1 MNMNK
6 YMADKEVLMHKLF
19 VKTRNV
25 KNFIGLMN
33 NLIDKS
39 NEVPKMGLIYG
50 DPGLGKSR
58 TAVWWATQNDAV
70 YVRAQNKMTCKWL
83 LEKIV
88 YELGESPSRKMADL
102 IEQCITHLRL
112 KPQIIIIDE
121 VDYLINRH
129 RIVETLRDLHD
140 LTGVPIVLIG
150 MQEAKTK
157 LGKYRHLYDRIS
169 EIIEFKP
176 FSKDD
181 LDVIIEELSEIK
193 ITDEAKEIFF
203 EKINRFRQVI
213 KGISLLENL
222 AKTNGLNK
230 IDVKQV
236 KGLTIEK

>member
-1 MNMNK
+1 MNK

-50 DPGLGKSR
+50 DPGLGKTQ
-58 TAVWWATQNDAV
+58 TAVWWATNNDAV
-70 YVRAQNKMTCKWL
+70 YVRAQNKMTCRWL

-112 KPQIIIIDE
+112 KPQVIIIDE

-140 LTGVPIVLIG
+140 LTGIPIVLIG

-181 LDVIIEELSEIK
+181 MDVIVEELSEIK

-203 EKINRFRQVI
+203 EKTNRFRQVI

>member
-39 NEVPKMGLIYG
+39 NDVPKMGLIYG
-50 DPGLGKSR
+50 DPGLGKTQ
-58 TAVWWATQNDAV
+58 TAVWWATNNDAV
-70 YVRAQNKMTCKWL
+70 YVRAQNKMTCRWL

-112 KPQIIIIDE
+112 KPQVIIIDE

-140 LTGVPIVLIG
+140 LTGVPMVLIG

>member
-1 MNMNK
+1 MNK
-6 YMADKEVLMHKLF
+6 YMADEEVLMHKLF

-50 DPGLGKSR
+50 DPGLGKTQ
-58 TAVWWATQNDAV
+58 TAVWWATNNDAV
-70 YVRAQNKMTCKWL
+70 YVRAQNKMTCRWL

-112 KPQIIIIDE
+112 KPQVIIIDE

-181 LDVIIEELSEIK
+181 MDVIVEELSEIK

-203 EKINRFRQVI
+203 EKTNRFRQVI

>member
-1 MNMNK
+1 MNK

-50 DPGLGKSR
+50 DPGLGKTQ
-58 TAVWWATQNDAV
+58 TAVWWATNNDAV
-70 YVRAQNKMTCKWL
+70 YVRAQNKMTCRWL

-112 KPQIIIIDE
+112 KPQVIIIDE

-140 LTGVPIVLIG
+140 LTGVPMVLIG

>member
-1 MNMNK
+1 MNK

-70 YVRAQNKMTCKWL
+70 YVRAQNKMTCRWL

-181 LDVIIEELSEIK
+181 LDVIVEELSEIK

-203 EKINRFRQVI
+203 EKTNRFRQVI

>member
-1 MNMNK
+1 
-6 YMADKEVLMHKLF
+6 
-19 VKTRNV
+19 
-25 KNFIGLMN
+25 
-33 NLIDKS
+33 
-39 NEVPKMGLIYG
+39 MGLIYG
-50 DPGLGKSR
+50 DPGLGKTQ
-58 TAVWWATQNDAV
+58 TAVWWATNNDAV
-70 YVRAQNKMTCKWL
+70 YVRAQNKMTCRWL

-181 LDVIIEELSEIK
+181 LDVIVEELSEIK

-203 EKINRFRQVI
+203 EKTNRFRQVI

-222 AKTNGLNK
+222 AKTNGLHK

>member
-1 MNMNK
+1 MNK

-50 DPGLGKSR
+50 DPGLGKTQ
-58 TAVWWATQNDAV
+58 TAVWWATNNDAV
-70 YVRAQNKMTCKWL
+70 YVRAQNKMTCRWL

>member
-1 MNMNK
+1 MNK

-50 DPGLGKSR
+50 DPGLGKTQ
-58 TAVWWATQNDAV
+58 TAVWWATNNDAV
-70 YVRAQNKMTCKWL
+70 YVRAQNKMTCRWL

-181 LDVIIEELSEIK
+181 LDVIVEELSEIK

-203 EKINRFRQVI
+203 EKTNRFRQVI
-213 KGISLLENL
+213 KWISLLENL

>member
-1 MNMNK
+1 MNK

-39 NEVPKMGLIYG
+39 NDVPKMGLIYG

-70 YVRAQNKMTCKWL
+70 YVRAQNKMTCRWL

-112 KPQIIIIDE
+112 KPQVIIIDE

-169 EIIEFKP
+169 EIIEFKS

-181 LDVIIEELSEIK
+181 LDVIVEELSEIK

-203 EKINRFRQVI
+203 EKTNRFRQVI
-213 KGISLLENL
+213 KWISLLENL

-236 KGLTIEK
+236 KGLTIGK

>member
-1 MNMNK
+1 MNK

-25 KNFIGLMN
+25 KNFVGLMN

-39 NEVPKMGLIYG
+39 NDVPKMGLIYG
-50 DPGLGKSR
+50 DPGLGKTQ
-58 TAVWWATQNDAV
+58 TAVWWATNNDAV
-70 YVRAQNKMTCKWL
+70 YVRAQNKMTFRWL

-181 LDVIIEELSEIK
+181 LDVI
-193 ITDEAKEIFF
+193 
-203 EKINRFRQVI
+203 
-213 KGISLLENL
+213 
-222 AKTNGLNK
+222 
-230 IDVKQV
+230 
-236 KGLTIEK
+236 

>member
-1 MNMNK
+1 MNK

-50 DPGLGKSR
+50 DPGLGKTQ
-58 TAVWWATQNDAV
+58 TAVWWATNNDAV
-70 YVRAQNKMTCKWL
+70 YVRAQNKMTCRWL

-112 KPQIIIIDE
+112 KPQVIIIDE

-181 LDVIIEELSEIK
+181 LDVIVEELSEIK

-203 EKINRFRQVI
+203 EKTNRFRHVI

>member
-1 MNMNK
+1 MNK

-50 DPGLGKSR
+50 DPGLGKTQ
-58 TAVWWATQNDAV
+58 TAVWWATNNDAV
-70 YVRAQNKMTCKWL
+70 YVRAQNKMTCRWL

-112 KPQIIIIDE
+112 NPQVIIIDE

-181 LDVIIEELSEIK
+181 MDVIVEELSEIK

-203 EKINRFRQVI
+203 EKTNRFRQVI

>member
-1 MNMNK
+1 MNK

-50 DPGLGKSR
+50 DPGLGKTQ
-58 TAVWWATQNDAV
+58 TAVWWATNNDAV
-70 YVRAQNKMTCKWL
+70 YVRAQNKMTCRWL

-121 VDYLINRH
+121 VDYLINRN

-181 LDVIIEELSEIK
+181 LDVIVEELSEIK

-203 EKINRFRQVI
+203 EKTNRFRQVI
-213 KGISLLENL
+213 KAISLLENL
-222 AKTNGLNK
+222 AKTNGLHK

>member
-1 MNMNK
+1 MNK

-50 DPGLGKSR
+50 DPGLGKTQ
-58 TAVWWATQNDAV
+58 TAVWWATNNDAV
-70 YVRAQNKMTCKWL
+70 YVRAQNKMTCRWL

-121 VDYLINRH
+121 VDYLINRN

-181 LDVIIEELSEIK
+181 LDVIVEELSEIK

-203 EKINRFRQVI
+203 EKTNRFRQVI

>member
-1 MNMNK
+1 MNK

-39 NEVPKMGLIYG
+39 NDVPKMGLIYG

-70 YVRAQNKMTCKWL
+70 YVRAQNKMTCRWL

-112 KPQIIIIDE
+112 KPQVIIIDE

-203 EKINRFRQVI
+203 EKTNRFRQVI

>member
-1 MNMNK
+1 MNK

-70 YVRAQNKMTCKWL
+70 YVRAQNKMTCRWL

-112 KPQIIIIDE
+112 KPQVIIIDE

-181 LDVIIEELSEIK
+181 LDVIVEELSEIK

-203 EKINRFRQVI
+203 EKTNRFRQVI

>member
-1 MNMNK
+1 MNK

-25 KNFIGLMN
+25 KNFVGLMN

-39 NEVPKMGLIYG
+39 NDVPKMGLIYG
-50 DPGLGKSR
+50 DPGLGKTQ
-58 TAVWWATQNDAV
+58 TAVWWATNNDAV
-70 YVRAQNKMTCKWL
+70 YVRAQNKMTCRWL

-112 KPQIIIIDE
+112 KPQVIIIDE

-169 EIIEFKP
+169 EIIEFKS

-181 LDVIIEELSEIK
+181 LDVIVEELSEIK

-203 EKINRFRQVI
+203 EKTNRFRQVI

>member
-1 MNMNK
+1 MNK

-50 DPGLGKSR
+50 DPGLGKTQ
-58 TAVWWATQNDAV
+58 TAVWWATNNDAV
-70 YVRAQNKMTCKWL
+70 YVRAQNKMTCRWL

-112 KPQIIIIDE
+112 KPQVIIIDE

-181 LDVIIEELSEIK
+181 LDVIVEELSEIK

-203 EKINRFRQVI
+203 EKTNRFRQVI

-222 AKTNGLNK
+222 AKTNGLHK

>member
-50 DPGLGKSR
+50 DPGLGKTQ
-58 TAVWWATQNDAV
+58 TAVWWATNNDAV
-70 YVRAQNKMTCKWL
+70 YVRAQNKMTCRWL

-157 LGKYRHLYDRIS
+157 LGKYRHLYDRIP

-176 FSKDD
+176 FSQDD
-181 LDVIIEELSEIK
+181 LDVILEELSEIK

-203 EKINRFRQVI
+203 EKTNRFRQVI

>member
-1 MNMNK
+1 MNK
-6 YMADKEVLMHKLF
+6 YMADKEALMHKLF

-50 DPGLGKSR
+50 DPGLGKTQ
-58 TAVWWATQNDAV
+58 TAVWWATNNDAV
-70 YVRAQNKMTCKWL
+70 YVRAQNKMTCRWL

-112 KPQIIIIDE
+112 KPQVIIIDE

-181 LDVIIEELSEIK
+181 LNVIVEELSEIK

-203 EKINRFRQVI
+203 EKTNRFRQVI

>member
-1 MNMNK
+1 MNK

-50 DPGLGKSR
+50 DPGLGKTQ
-58 TAVWWATQNDAV
+58 TAVWWATNNDAV
-70 YVRAQNKMTCKWL
+70 YVRAQNKMTCRWL

-112 KPQIIIIDE
+112 KPQVIIIDE
-121 VDYLINRH
+121 MDYLINRH

-181 LDVIIEELSEIK
+181 MDVIVEELSEIK

-203 EKINRFRQVI
+203 EKTNRFRQVI

>member
-1 MNMNK
+1 MNK

-50 DPGLGKSR
+50 DPGLGKTQ
-58 TAVWWATQNDAV
+58 TAVWWATNNDAA
-70 YVRAQNKMTCKWL
+70 YVRAQNKMTCRWL

-112 KPQIIIIDE
+112 KPQVIIIDE

-181 LDVIIEELSEIK
+181 LDVIVEELSEIK

>member
-1 MNMNK
+1 MNK

-50 DPGLGKSR
+50 DPGLGKTQ
-58 TAVWWATQNDAV
+58 TAVWWATNNDAV
-70 YVRAQNKMTCKWL
+70 YVRAQNKMTCRWL

-112 KPQIIIIDE
+112 KPQVIIIDE

-169 EIIEFKP
+169 EIIEFKS

-181 LDVIIEELSEIK
+181 LDVIVEELSEIK

-203 EKINRFRQVI
+203 EKTNRFRQVI
-213 KGISLLENL
+213 KWISLLENL

>member
-1 MNMNK
+1 MNK

-50 DPGLGKSR
+50 DPGLGKTQ
-58 TAVWWATQNDAV
+58 TAVWWATNNDAV
-70 YVRAQNKMTCKWL
+70 YVRAQNKMTCRWL

-112 KPQIIIIDE
+112 KPQVIIIDE

-169 EIIEFKP
+169 EIIEFKS

-181 LDVIIEELSEIK
+181 LDVIVEELSEIK

-203 EKINRFRQVI
+203 EKTNRFRQVI

>member
-1 MNMNK
+1 MNK

-50 DPGLGKSR
+50 DPGLGKTQ
-58 TAVWWATQNDAV
+58 TAVWWATKNDAV
-70 YVRAQNKMTCKWL
+70 YVRAQNKMTCRWL

-102 IEQCITHLRL
+102 IEQCITHIRL
-112 KPQIIIIDE
+112 KPQVIIIDE

-181 LDVIIEELSEIK
+181 MDVIVEELSEIK

-203 EKINRFRQVI
+203 EKTNRFRQVI

-222 AKTNGLNK
+222 AKTNGLTK

>member
-1 MNMNK
+1 MNK

-50 DPGLGKSR
+50 DPGLGKTQ
-58 TAVWWATQNDAV
+58 TAVWWATNNDAV
-70 YVRAQNKMTCKWL
+70 YVRAQNKMTCRWL

-203 EKINRFRQVI
+203 EKTNRFRQVI

>member
-1 MNMNK
+1 
-6 YMADKEVLMHKLF
+6 MHKLF

-33 NLIDKS
+33 KLIDKS

-50 DPGLGKSR
+50 DPGLGKTQ
-58 TAVWWATQNDAV
+58 TAVWWATNNDAV
-70 YVRAQNKMTCKWL
+70 YVRAQNKMTCRWL

-88 YELGESPSRKMADL
+88 YELGESPSTKMADL

-112 KPQIIIIDE
+112 KPQVIIIDE

-181 LDVIIEELSEIK
+181 LDIIVEELSEIK

-203 EKINRFRQVI
+203 EKTNRFRQVI

-222 AKTNGLNK
+222 AKTNGLHK

>member
-1 MNMNK
+1 MNK
-6 YMADKEVLMHKLF
+6 YMADEEVLMHKLF

-39 NEVPKMGLIYG
+39 NDVPKMGLIYG

-70 YVRAQNKMTCKWL
+70 YVRAQNKMTCRWL

-112 KPQIIIIDE
+112 KPQVIIIDE

-140 LTGVPIVLIG
+140 LTGVPMVLIG